1 MCTRWTER
9 PNVTDVFPCPDSVEY
24 SVVLFWLWVLTSP
37 QTLALAT
44 CHGPR
49 AATVATGARTRMHA
63 RTPPL
68 RARSAHTCFYLGPVL
83 SGLERSGLDV
93 LFQPGGHAQKPAS
106 TRLLPVVSLVN
117 EHCGPWR
124 FTNEGLTSAL
134 VGRRAKLPVFP

>member
-9 PNVTDVFPCPDSVEY
+9 PNVTDVFPCPDSVDY

-63 RTPPL
+63 RTPPSVH
-68 RARSAHTCFYLGPVL
+68 AQHTRVFIWGPCSVAWK
-83 SGLERSGLDV
+83 GLDWTSYSS
-93 LFQPGGHAQKPAS
+93 PGATHKSPHPPAFSLSCPSLMS
-106 TRLLPVVSLVN
+106 TVDPGALRTRVS
-117 EHCGPWR
+117 P
-124 FTNEGLTSAL
+124 
-134 VGRRAKLPVFP
+134 RR